1 MEWKYR
7 LIFLTILLCLVNPFD
22 SIAQYCLSMK
32 YDKNGNRIE
41 KAVNINDDK
50 EETKDID
57 NVMSYEISENELE
70 DRILVYPNPNQGYF
84 NIEVSEDEGQT
95 LLMMELYNNIGVLL
109 ETARFTKNVSI
120 DISDYSS
127 GIYILKIIKGDMIC
141 NKIVVKH

>member
-7 LIFLTILLCLVNPFD
+7 LIFLKILLCLVNPFD
-22 SIAQYCLSMK
+22 SFAQYCLSMK

-41 KAVNINDDK
+41 KAVSRNDDK

-57 NVMSYEISENELE
+57 NVMSYEISEDELE

-95 LLMMELYNNIGVLL
+95 LLMLQLYNNIGVLL
-109 ETARFTKNVSI
+109 ETTRFTKNVSM
-120 DISDYSS
+120 DISDYPS

-141 NKIVVKH
+141 NKIVVKL